1 MAYTEL
7 IKNFNRIRDYMR
19 EFYVYGFKSR
29 EEYTKK
35 SARSY
40 DDERRRL
47 ESWLGENMRFHQTP
61 DGKNVFISIDSR
73 KSQHNPL
80 YQAWKAKSFTDGD
93 ITLHF
98 ILLDILQSA
107 QGALTLHEITM
118 EMDHYLLEFQ
128 NQRIFDDSTIRK
140 KLNEYI
146 SEGIVIGQKQ
156 GKTMY
161 YKRAELEHDLDED
174 ILNFFS
180 EVAPC
185 GVVGSFLLDRTESRD
200 AHFVFKHHYITG
212 AMDSEILC
220 SIFQAMHE
228 KRNVMLKTIQQ
239 KKDSLVELHVVP
251 LRVMFSVQ
259 NGRQYLMTYN
269 MKYNRITS
277 YRLDYISSVKIGEI
291 NPQFDEFREK
301 LNKILPHVWGVST
314 QGRSSSR
321 IEHVEFVIQ
330 YKEWESH
337 IPKRLEREK
346 RCGTVT
352 HFDNHTSKFEADVY
366 DASELI
372 PWIRTFLCRIIEIH
386 FSNEA
391 LEEQFRK
398 DIREMY
404 RMYGLEGGEG
414 CDIL

>member
-47 ESWLGENMRFHQTP
+47 ESWLGENMKFHQTP

-107 QGALTLHEITM
+107 KGALTLHEITT
-118 EMDHYLLEFQ
+118 EMDQYLSEFQ
-128 NQRIFDDSTIRK
+128 NQRTFDDSTIRK

-156 GKTMY
+156 AKTMY
-161 YKRAELEHDLDED
+161 YKKAELEHDLDED
-174 ILNFFS
+174 MLNFFS

-185 GVVGSFLLDRTESRD
+185 GVIGSFLLDRIEAKAS
-200 AHFVFKHHYITG
+200 HFVFKHHYITG

-220 SIFQAMHE
+220 IIFQALRQ
-228 KRNVMLKTIQQ
+228 KRSVILKIIRQ
-239 KKDSLVELHVVP
+239 KNDSANEIHVVP
-251 LRVMFSVQ
+251 LRVMISVQ
-259 NGRQYLMTYN
+259 NGRQYLMAYN

-291 NPQFDEFREK
+291 NLQFDEFREK
-301 LNKILPHVWGVST
+301 LNKILPHIWGVST

-321 IEHVEFVIQ
+321 MEHVEFLIR
-330 YKEWESH
+330 YKEWESY
-337 IPKRLEREK
+337 IPNRLEREK

-372 PWIRTFLCRIIEIH
+372 PWIRTFLCRITEIH

-391 LEEQFRK
+391 LEKQFRN
-398 DIREMY
+398 DIKEMY
-404 RMYGLEGGEG
+404 RIYGMEGGET
-414 CDIL
+414 CDI